1 MLAKLD
7 LSNNEIESI
16 PDEIGTQEVS
26 NDFHFLISSRYGT
39 HVYYSACIASQ
50 TLTSLF
56 PYDR

>member
-26 NDFHFLISSRYGT
+26 NDFSLPHFKQMAHT
-39 HVYYSACIASQ
+39 C
-50 TLTSLF
+50 TSL
-56 PYDR
+56 RA